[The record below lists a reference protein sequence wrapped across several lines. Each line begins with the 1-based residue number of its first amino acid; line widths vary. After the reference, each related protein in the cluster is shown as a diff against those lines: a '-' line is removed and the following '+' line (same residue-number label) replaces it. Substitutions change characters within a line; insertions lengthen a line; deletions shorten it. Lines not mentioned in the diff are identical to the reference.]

1 MPLSRYKAAGLG
13 LLFAVALS
21 VPALAQPS
29 GYPTGQPYPTCTK
42 PVSTQ
47 DSEAAHN
54 KYTAGKVD
62 YDEGNNDKALSRF
75 NEAYKLDCTKHE
87 LLIII
92 SAAWDKKGEKA
103 EAARALETF
112 LERAQNV
119 AEADRLTYQKKIE
132 RLKEDAKA
140 KAAATPPPTATA
152 TTPPSGG
159 GEEGGH
165 TVYPWLVAGAGVVA
179 LAVGIV
185 LVATAPS
192 LPPGCV
198 KKGDPL
204 KDANGNT
211 LKDPQTGQDQIAAS
225 DTCKRV
231 DTDPQVPDPQNEP
244 LAQRQKDAGR
254 SQEQPVYGAVVAAIG
269 GALIVG
275 GVLWHFLEP
284 TGEKT
289 TGKTRVVP
297 AVTPSYGGL
306 FLTHTF

>member
-1 MPLSRYKAAGLG
+1 MLLRRHKAAGLG

-21 VPALAQPS
+21 IPALAQPS
-29 GYPTGQPYPTCTK
+29 GATPGQPYPSCTK
-42 PVSTQ
+42 PVSTT

-75 NEAYKLDCTKHE
+75 NEAYRLDCTKHE

-119 AEADRLTYQKKIE
+119 SEADRDTYRKKIE
-132 RLKEDAKA
+132 RLKEDARA
-140 KAAATPPPTATA
+140 KQTPTTTPTGTG
-152 TTPPSGG
+152 PPSGG
-159 GEEGGH
+159 GGDDGK
-165 TVYPWLVAGAGVVA
+165 TVFPWLVTGAGVVA

-185 LVATAPS
+185 LIATAPS

-198 KKGDPL
+198 KKGDKVPSPPDL
-204 KDANGNT
+204 DGLADG
-211 LKDPQTGQDQIAAS
+211 DS
-225 DTCKRV
+225 CKRI
-231 DTDPQVPDPQNEP
+231 DTDPQVPDAQNGP
-244 LAQRQKDAGR
+244 LAERQKEAGR
-254 SQEQPVYGAVVAAIG
+254 SQEQPVYGAVVAVG
-269 GALIVG
+269 GGVLIVG
-275 GVLWHFLEP
+275 GLVWHFLEP
-284 TGEKT
+284 IGGSSKT
-289 TGKTRVVP
+289 SSTRVR
-297 AVTPSYGGL
+297 PSLSPTYGGL